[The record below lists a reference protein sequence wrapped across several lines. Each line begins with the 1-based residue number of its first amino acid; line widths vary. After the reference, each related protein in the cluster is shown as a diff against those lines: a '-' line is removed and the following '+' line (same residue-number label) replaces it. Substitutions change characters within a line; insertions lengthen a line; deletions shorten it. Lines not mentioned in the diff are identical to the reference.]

1 MGSSSVQGVYDTAK
15 TATDALLQMVEAM
28 NERIAN
34 RKIEYDTPFTKH
46 EISEKD
52 GNVLLRYS
60 SRLRVMDVRTYGMN
74 KAPDATLDC
83 YGDVNG

>member
-1 MGSSSVQGVYDTAK
+1 MGSSSVQGVYDTIEK
-15 TATDALLQMVEAM
+15 ATDALVHMVQEM
-28 NERIAN
+28 NERITN
-34 RKIEYDTPFTKH
+34 RKIEYDTPFTED
-46 EISEKD
+46 EISEED